1 MELTT
6 TLAEFMEKF
15 GGKDASEFEER
26 LESEYY
32 NYHYRNLNGK
42 YYLLLWN
49 NFCNLSEEEKL
60 KFTVEQAEKI
70 RNNEFIDDY
79 FHYITVSEMKSN
91 NENANEKLSEFAK
104 KIDSKSSTSHFIDF
118 LIYYFSNY
126 DSDYNSIFSKFNFD
140 FFQVKEM
147 EFTIKYKNFFP
158 FINDLL
164 KQKYADFECEDFL
177 LEIEQNPQKV
187 FDCLIEKMPVDKFRS
202 SNMLIYIYFHMQFA
216 EQTSERFG
224 KLSEWEMHAVI
235 IYTRNNK
242 SINITQKH
250 VDLINDDYYKS
261 QAQKILDSRN
271 KQEHD
276 TQNVQAKEIEG
287 NKFNKF
293 CEVIKLFFATLFSLG
308 SIASIIV
315 GVIALVSLLTLPFS
329 PLILVGVGVSVLLV
343 GGYFFYKSV
352 KNLRNLSSMANEPNA
367 KEEKSDDNSV
377 IPQKNDKENNISEH
391 EVQEEEE
398 DKSEIDLNN

>member
-1 MELTT
+1 MDKFGDKD
-6 TLAEFMEKF
+6 ANEFKEILEAKYSRVGKDLNEKF
-15 GGKDASEFEER
+15 YWF
-26 LESEYY
+26 LMY
-32 NYHYRNLNGK
+32 NFKFLP
-42 YYLLLWN
+42 
-49 NFCNLSEEEKL
+49 EEEKL
-60 KFTVEQAEKI
+60 KFTVEQAEQI
-70 RNNEFIDDY
+70 RNDRFVERN
-79 FHYITVSEMKSN
+79 FHYITISEMKSD
-91 NENANEKLSEFAK
+91 NENANEKLSELAK
-104 KIDSKSSTSHFIDF
+104 KISKEHVIMYLGNF
-118 LIYYFSNY
+118 LTHYFSNP
-126 DSDYNSIFSKFNFD
+126 DSALTLSVSKFKYFTLD
-140 FFQVKEM
+140 EVKFLIEH
-147 EFTIKYKNFFP
+147 KNFFP

-164 KQKYADFECEDFL
+164 KQKYKDFGCEDFL
-177 LEIEQNPQKV
+177 LEIEQNPQNV
-187 FDCLIEKMPVDKFRS
+187 FDYLAEKISVIDRYSYLFIYLYIHMKFE
-202 SNMLIYIYFHMQFA
+202 
-216 EQTSERFG
+216 EQTPERFG
-224 KLSEWEMHAVI
+224 KLSDLEMGKVI
-235 IYTRNNK
+235 NYAENNEP
-242 SINITQKH
+242 INITQEH

-315 GVIALVSLLTLPFS
+315 GVIALASLLTLPFS